1 MVLNSYEE
9 NKMAN
14 NASAMQVGHLPSLTW
29 HKLKMNSGVVPAA
42 PAADIQ
48 VRTTFRGL
56 PKEITHR
63 KLTAQAAENW
73 LSAHA
78 PEESP
83 EKFVAGKIPIY
94 HPQKFGTGLGQEYD
108 DFIAKNVT
116 KTDLLE
122 VKAGYQAEEPIL
134 WQTRFDNG
142 ARAAAAQ
149 ILHVG
154 EGAAVTVIM
163 DYDSDHLAGGTAAV
177 STKVVLERN
186 AQLTL
191 VKAQT
196 LGRGFLHLDDMG
208 TSIADG
214 GKLTLIQLELGA
226 HDSYTGIQVEQ
237 VGDKAVLNG
246 KVGYLAMGDETV
258 DINYNVIQRGK
269 KTNSQMSFDGV
280 LTDTAKKSWRGTI
293 DFRNGSSGSKGDEQ
307 ENVLL
312 LDDNVQNK
320 SLPVILCEEEDVEGR
335 HGASIGTLDDDMLF
349 YMAARG
355 IDKKAA
361 ERIMV
366 RARLSAIYRDIP
378 DEAVVERL
386 HDFVEE
392 AFKDESLS

>member
-1 MVLNSYEE
+1 MPHVRG
-9 NKMAN
+9 KGVAMAKN
-14 NASAMQVGHLPSLTW
+14 TSAMQVGHLPSLTW
-29 HKLKMNSGVVPAA
+29 HKLRMNSGVVPV
-42 PAADIQ
+42 PPVVDTE
-48 VRTTFRGL
+48 VRTSFRGL
-56 PKEITHR
+56 PKGITHR
-63 KLTAQAAENW
+63 KLTASAAAKW
-73 LSAHA
+73 LAQHA
-78 PEESP
+78 PGEEP

-94 HPQKFGTGLGQEYD
+94 HPQTFGTGLGKEYD
-108 DFIAKNVT
+108 DFIAGSGV
-116 KTDLLE
+116 KTDLLD
-122 VKAGYQAEEPIL
+122 VQDGFHAQTPIL
-134 WQTRFDNG
+134 WQTRFDDG
-142 ARAAAAQ
+142 VRAASSQ
-149 ILHVG
+149 IIHVG
-154 EGAAVTVIM
+154 AGAVVTIIM
-163 DYDSDHLAGGTAAV
+163 DYDSDHLAGGMAAV
-177 STKVVLERN
+177 STKVVLERE

-196 LGRGFLHLDDMG
+196 LGKGFLHLDDMG
-208 TSIADG
+208 TTMANG
-214 GKLTLIQLELGA
+214 AGLNLIQLELGA
-226 HDSYTGIQVEQ
+226 HDSFTGIQVEQ
-237 VGDKAVLNG
+237 IGEKATLNG

-269 KTNSQMSFDGV
+269 KTDSLMTFDGV

-312 LDDNVQNK
+312 LDPDIQNK

-355 IDKKAA
+355 IDKKTA

-378 DEAVVERL
+378 DEEVRGRL

>member
-1 MVLNSYEE
+1 
-9 NKMAN
+9 MAN

-29 HKLKMNSGVVPAA
+29 HKLKMNSTVVAQA
-42 PAADIQ
+42 PFADTD
-48 VRTTFRGL
+48 VRTSFRGL
-56 PKEITHR
+56 PAQITHR
-63 KLTAQAAENW
+63 KLSAQAAAKW
-73 LSAHA
+73 LTQHA
-78 PEESP
+78 PAEDP

-94 HPQKFGTGLGQEYD
+94 HPQKFGTGLGKEYD
-108 DFIAKNVT
+108 DFIAASGV

-122 VKAGYQAEEPIL
+122 VKDGFEAQTPLL

-142 ARAAAAQ
+142 VKAAAAQ

-154 EGAAVTVIM
+154 ADAKVTVIM
-163 DYDSDHLAGGTAAV
+163 DYDSDHLAQGTAAV
-177 STKVVLERN
+177 STKVVLEKN

-196 LGRGFLHLDDMG
+196 LGHGFLHLDDMG
-208 TSIADG
+208 TTMADG
-214 GKLTLIQLELGA
+214 AVLNLIQLELGA

-246 KVGYLAMGDETV
+246 KVGYLAMGDESV

-269 KTNSQMSFDGV
+269 KTDSLITFDGV
-280 LTDTAKKSWRGTI
+280 LTDTAEKSWRGTI

-307 ENVLL
+307 EDVLL
-312 LDDNVQNK
+312 LDPDVQNK

-355 IDKKAA
+355 IDKKTA